1 LRNLSYSFLILKKD
15 SDNGRSKNALGLNEN
30 SPKNEISNA
39 HSTQPNTSSSLGDN
53 SAESILTFFSYA
65 VLVLGLIG
73 SIIIGIVVGD
83 DNEAL
88 GWGCFFGGVVSV
100 IITWAVCMVIINIS
114 NNIRQIKKH
123 LQGRI

>member
-1 LRNLSYSFLILKKD
+1 MD
-15 SDNGRSKNALGLNEN
+15 EVKNALGLNEN
-30 SPKNEISNA
+30 SSKNEISNA

-114 NNIRQIKKH
+114 NNIRQIKNIFKEEFD
-123 LQGRI
+123 R

>member
-1 LRNLSYSFLILKKD
+1 MD
-15 SDNGRSKNALGLNEN
+15 EVKNALGLNEN

-100 IITWAVCMVIINIS
+100 IISWAVCMVIINIS